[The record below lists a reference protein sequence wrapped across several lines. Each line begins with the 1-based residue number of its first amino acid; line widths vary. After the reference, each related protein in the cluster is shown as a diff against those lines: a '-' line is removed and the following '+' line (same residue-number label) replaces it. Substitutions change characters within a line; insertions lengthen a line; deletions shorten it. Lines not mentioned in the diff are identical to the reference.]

1 VLHLK
6 LLLAALAAALLVSGC
21 RPSQPDQGAFQ
32 STAEQAVSDMV
43 SEVATSRLMVQ
54 QTLKDRFVGKYPVVV
69 LTYSE
74 ESAGKATDRVST
86 VQPPRSERH
95 TYQVVI
101 TALQDAN
108 DAVTQ
113 ARIAATDG
121 NVPASRRAVADL
133 TEQLRHLRRLDDR
146 LKAAQR

>member
-1 VLHLK
+1 
-6 LLLAALAAALLVSGC
+6 
-21 RPSQPDQGAFQ
+21 
-32 STAEQAVSDMV
+32 MV
-43 SEVATSRLMVQ
+43 SEVATSRLTVQ
-54 QTLKDRFVGKYPVVV
+54 QTLRNRFVGSYPVVV

-95 TYQVVI
+95 TYQVVT
-101 TALQDAN
+101 TALQDAS

-121 NVPASRRAVADL
+121 SVPASKRAVADL